1 MGTPSAAQAVT
12 IGIPTYNRADKLAGA
27 LASAI
32 GQQRASVQ
40 VVVADNASDDHTGEV
55 CAEYARSHSNVEV
68 IRHRENVGAA
78 ANFMSVL
85 DHAQT
90 KYFMWLADDDWIDPG
105 YIAACVD
112 CLESHPDVVL
122 AYGVARYYKGD
133 SFVFSGS
140 QGELCAESPLRRLF
154 RYFLTVEDNAA
165 FYGVYRREALAG
177 VKFGEGFAADWL
189 LVSQVLAQGKAK
201 QVLTALIHR
210 RLGGASASTLQLAK
224 QNEKTGLAKEFPFL
238 AAGVRLVRMLLKEP
252 AFTLN
257 LSLTTR
263 LVAMPLLFLCLL
275 VRGAM
280 DTTGHLLQAT
290 SKRFPRTADFVK
302 QKIAAKRQSSR

>member
-1 MGTPSAAQAVT
+1 MGTLLTAEAVT
-12 IGIPTYNRADKLAGA
+12 IGIPTYNRADKLVGA

-40 VVVADNASDDHTGEV
+40 VVVADNASDDHTEDV
-55 CAEYARSHSNVEV
+55 CAGYVRLHSNVE
-68 IRHRENVGAA
+68 IFRHRENVGAT

-85 DHAQT
+85 DHAQS

-122 AYGVARYYKGD
+122 AYGVASYYRGD
-133 SFVFSGS
+133 SFAFSGS
-140 QGELCAESPLRRLF
+140 QGGLCGKSPLRRLLL
-154 RYFLTVEDNAA
+154 YFLTVKDNAV

-189 LVSQVLAQGKAK
+189 LVAQVLAQGKAK
-201 QVLTALIHR
+201 QVSAALIHR

-224 QNEKTGLAKEFPFL
+224 QIEKTGLAKDLPFL
-238 AAGVRLVRMLLKEP
+238 AAGVRLARMLLKEP
-252 AFTLN
+252 AFTHN

-263 LVAMPLLFLCLL
+263 FVAMPLFFLCFL

-280 DTTGHLLQAT
+280 DTTGHLLQSA
-290 SKRFPRTADFVK
+290 SKRFPGSADFIK
-302 QKIAAKRQSSR
+302 QKIATRRQSSR